1 MKPDQ
6 KDNYWQEEPAEASE
20 TDAPTLDEPDQPLPQ
35 DEDDSDEKDVPHDAD
50 EIDDE
55 VVNWSAAEYIHVQK
69 GTLWYII
76 FAGIILLLIVLDIL
90 LLHTYTLSLLVVV
103 MAIAVVI
110 YSRRPPADIHYTLS
124 GKQGLYVGEQLY
136 HFSHFKAFGV
146 IRDGEHHFIKFIPMK
161 RLSPGLSI
169 YFPEEVGE
177 QIVDIL
183 GARLPMENLKL
194 DAIDIIVRSVRL

>member
-6 KDNYWQEEPAEASE
+6 NESYWQNKSTEEIEGSVTP
-20 TDAPTLDEPDQPLPQ
+20 DEVLLS
-35 DEDDSDEKDVPHDAD
+35 DSDKTDVPIGIREDGD
-50 EIDDE
+50 EE
-55 VVNWSAAEYIHVQK
+55 VIHWTASEYIHVKK
-69 GTLWYII
+69 GPGWYVGFVFITLV
-76 FAGIILLLIVLDIL
+76 LIAIDVLFL
-90 LLHTYTLSLLVVV
+90 RTYTLSLLVVV

-110 YSRRPPADIHYTLS
+110 YSRRPPAELHYVLS
-124 GKQGLYVGEQLY
+124 GRQGLYIGEQLY
-136 HFSHFKAFGV
+136 TFSHFKAFGV
-146 IRDGEHHFIKFIPMK
+146 IKDGDHHFIKFIPMK

-194 DAIDIIVRSVRL
+194 DTIDIVVRRIGL